1 MDETS
6 SLLLLSLY
14 PGASEG
20 IENLTEKIEVL
31 GHGQAVDWK
40 QAYREVKNYYE
51 DLAMVKLEKEEE
63 KGESQTRQ

>member
-1 MDETS
+1 MDESS
-6 SLLLLSLY
+6 SLLLLSLN

-40 QAYREVKNYYE
+40 QAYREVKNYYK
-51 DLAMVKLEKEEE
+51 DLTMVKLEKEEE